1 MKDFEFEKQRVSE
14 QINRLKEQIKLN
26 KNYEKSLAH
35 IYCLKSTIKENK
47 QKEVA
52 DLINFNHNVITKH
65 LENIL
70 KEYQA
75 MYKELEKD
83 NV

>member
-1 MKDFEFEKQRVSE
+1 MKDFEFEKQRVNKK
-14 QINRLKEQIKLN
+14 INELKDEIKLN

-52 DLINFNHNVITKH
+52 DLINFNHNVITKR

-83 NV
+83 NK

>member
-1 MKDFEFEKQRVSE
+1 MKDFEFEKQR
-14 QINRLKEQIKLN
+14 INKKINELKDEIKLN
-26 KNYEKSLAH
+26 KNYEKSLEH

-47 QKEVA
+47 QKEIA
-52 DLINFNHNVITKH
+52 RLISFNKYAITSH

-70 KEYQA
+70 EEYQA

-83 NV
+83 NK